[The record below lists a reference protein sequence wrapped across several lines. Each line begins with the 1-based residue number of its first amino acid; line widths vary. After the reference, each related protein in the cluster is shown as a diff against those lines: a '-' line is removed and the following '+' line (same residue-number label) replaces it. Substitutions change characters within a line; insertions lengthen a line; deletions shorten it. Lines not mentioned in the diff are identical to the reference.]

1 MSSQQEASQE
11 EGGSDMRCSNLLRW
25 AAVCAALLIAVAP
38 AGAGAQ
44 DQGHEHGHGEM
55 AEQGHEHGMGE
66 MTAEQKAEMEAHM
79 KAASTGSEH
88 AKLAE
93 GVGSYKL
100 TFKMWEAPGTEPQL
114 GEGTAERTMTLGGRV
129 LEEKVTATMMGMPFE
144 GIGRT
149 GYDNLKKAYWSTWT
163 DNMSTGLMVMHG
175 TVRDDG
181 TATFEGDTIDPMT
194 GNTIRM
200 RIEGRMEGDKE
211 VNEFYFPGPDGT
223 EMKGMEII
231 YEPVG

>member
-1 MSSQQEASQE
+1 
-11 EGGSDMRCSNLLRW
+11 
-25 AAVCAALLIAVAP
+25 
-38 AGAGAQ
+38 
-44 DQGHEHGHGEM
+44 
-55 AEQGHEHGMGE
+55 
-66 MTAEQKAEMEAHM
+66 
-79 KAASTGSEH
+79 
-88 AKLAE
+88 
-93 GVGSYKL
+93 
-100 TFKMWEAPGTEPQL
+100 
-114 GEGTAERTMTLGGRV
+114 
-129 LEEKVTATMMGMPFE
+129 
-144 GIGRT
+144 
-149 GYDNLKKAYWSTWT
+149 
-163 DNMSTGLMVMHG
+163 MVMHG

>member
-1 MSSQQEASQE
+1 MA
-11 EGGSDMRCSNLLRW
+11 EGHAEMM
-25 AAVCAALLIAVAP
+25 AE
-38 AGAGAQ
+38 
-44 DQGHEHGHGEM
+44 GHEM
-55 AEQGHEHGMGE
+55 SAEE
-66 MTAEQKAEMEAHM
+66 KAMMEAWQ
-79 KAASTGSEH
+79 ASMAPGAEH
-88 AKLAE
+88 EKLA
-93 GVGSYKL
+93 GMAGSYKL
-100 TFKMWEAPGTEPQL
+100 TVTTWTAPGAPPQTS
-114 GEGTAERTMTLGGRV
+114 TATADRSVSLGGRV
-129 LEEKVTATMMGMPFE
+129 LEEKVAGSMMGTPFE
-144 GIGRT
+144 GLART
-149 GYDNLKKAYWSTWT
+149 GYDNVRERYWSTWT